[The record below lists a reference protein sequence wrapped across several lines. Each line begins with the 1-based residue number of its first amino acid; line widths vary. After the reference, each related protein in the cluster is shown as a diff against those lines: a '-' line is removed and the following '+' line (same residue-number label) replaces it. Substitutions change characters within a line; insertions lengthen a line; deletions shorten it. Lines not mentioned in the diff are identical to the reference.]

1 MSALFGTQFGLA
13 VPRSSVAVS
22 GVVFS
27 LLLLAACASPERTHQ
42 RDMLDLLSGSS
53 GSVVALVWKD
63 LDSGSEILLNADVE
77 MHAAGTMKVPVLIEV
92 YRQAELGLLHLDE
105 TLPVTATFPSIV
117 PGVGTFTLDAK
128 DDSETSLYA
137 RLGERVP
144 IHELVRL
151 MITRS
156 SNLATNLLVQRVTPE
171 RINVDMEGLGVTATR
186 VLRGVHDDAAHCRG
200 LDNTAT
206 AFDLAVLLESIHRG
220 IAASPPACGEML
232 AILDQQAL
240 NERIPAGLPAGWRAI
255 HATGDITGFHHD
267 AALVYPAA
275 RPPYVLVVL
284 TRGMEAKE
292 ANHLIAELARGSTQI
307 IIGDG

>member
-1 MSALFGTQFGLA
+1 MSSFPAFMSALFGTQFGLA

-117 PGVGTFTLDAK
+117 PGVGTFTPEAQ
-128 DDSETSLYA
+128 E
-137 RLGERVP
+137 GGP
-144 IHELVRL
+144 IALVRDGDRIL
-151 MITRS
+151 IDAIENRID
-156 SNLATNLLVQRVTPE
+156 VQVPE
-171 RINVDMEGLGVTATR
+171 AELRARRAAWKAPALKATR
-186 VLRGVHDDAAHCRG
+186 GTLYKYIKNVK
-200 LDNTAT
+200 N
-206 AFDLAVLLESIHRG
+206 
-220 IAASPPACGEML
+220 ASEGCVTDE
-232 AILDQQAL
+232 
-240 NERIPAGLPAGWRAI
+240 
-255 HATGDITGFHHD
+255 
-267 AALVYPAA
+267 
-275 RPPYVLVVL
+275 
-284 TRGMEAKE
+284 
-292 ANHLIAELARGSTQI
+292 
-307 IIGDG
+307 